1 MHNQDFGQEYWKDL
15 LKGIPENF
23 TLYFSEFAMIFYNF
37 LEFSTISWNNKS
49 GEDFWKTKK
58 LVNSNGLQTGPTMR
72 PQGRGG
78 LACSAAQG

>member
-1 MHNQDFGQEYWKDL
+1 
-15 LKGIPENF
+15 
-23 TLYFSEFAMIFYNF
+23 MIFYNF

-78 LACSAAQG
+78 LACSTAQG